1 MTSPAPQGSNSP
13 ETETN
18 PPATRK
24 SLWKNPDFLKIWTA
38 QSTSNLGRMMM
49 VVPLVAILIL
59 EARPY
64 QMAIL
69 GGATTVA
76 GLAFGLFAG
85 PFIDRSRRRMVL
97 VVTHF
102 GSAATLAS
110 VAVAHFL
117 FKLHIEHLYAVAF
130 LNGSFGIFN
139 EVAERSYLP
148 SLIEKDRLLEA
159 NSKIAAS
166 DSIVEQIGFSVGGFI
181 AQLASAIAA
190 SVVQTVTFLISG
202 ILVLAIRKPEPAPP
216 KSTARP
222 NIRKEILDGYR
233 FIGSNQVLLLM
244 AISGAVLGAA
254 NGIIGGMITLFAIS
268 EIGFLPGPLGII
280 YGIGGVSSLI
290 GALFATRVTNKLG
303 VGRTM
308 ALGLFSY
315 GVVGFLIPFAPS
327 DRIWIATIFF
337 VLPQIFGDGFWIM
350 HDINKTSLQ
359 QSIIP
364 TNYLG
369 RVIGAMKVSE
379 MVAALIGISI
389 AGVVAE
395 MLGLRVALLAGSVIW
410 LIAGA
415 VYLHPAIRSIK
426 TIPVSAPKTNGSNA
440 SGDSD

>member
-1 MTSPAPQGSNSP
+1 MPSTASPDNDAPNQESSV
-13 ETETN
+13 
-18 PPATRK
+18 PATRK
-24 SLWKNPDFLKIWTA
+24 SLWKNPDFLKIWTS

-69 GGATTVA
+69 GAATTTA

-85 PFIDRSRRRMVL
+85 PWIDRSRRRIVL
-97 VVTHF
+97 IITDF

-110 VAVAHFL
+110 VAIAHFL
-117 FKLHIEHLYAVAF
+117 FELHIEHLYVVAF

-139 EVAERSYLP
+139 EVAQRSYLP

-159 NSKIAAS
+159 NSKMAAS
-166 DSIVEQIGFSVGGFI
+166 DSVVEQIGFSVGGFI

-190 SVVQTVTFLISG
+190 SIVQTITFLISG
-202 ILVLAIRKPEPAPP
+202 LLVLAIRKPEPKPETP
-216 KSTARP
+216 EQRP
-222 NIRKEILDGYR
+222 NIRREILDGYR
-233 FIGSNQVLLLM
+233 FILGNPTLKLIT
-244 AISGAVLGAA
+244 ISGVLLGAA

-268 EIGFLPGPLGII
+268 EIGIQPGPLGII
-280 YGIGGVSSLI
+280 YGIGGVSSFF
-290 GALFATRVTNKLG
+290 GALYAARVTNKLG
-303 VGRTM
+303 VGPTM

-315 GVVGFLIPFAPS
+315 GVVGFLIPLAPNTV
-327 DRIWIATIFF
+327 WIAMIFF
-337 VLPQIFGDGFWIM
+337 IMPQIFGDGFWVM

-359 QSIIP
+359 QAIIP

-379 MVAALIGISI
+379 KVAALIGVSI

-395 MLGLRVALLAGSVIW
+395 IFGLRVALAGGSVIW
-410 LIAGA
+410 LMAGA
-415 VYLHPAIRSIK
+415 IYLHPTIRSIK
-426 TIPVSAPKTNGSNA
+426 TIPVSTPTENQ
-440 SGDSD
+440 

>member
-1 MTSPAPQGSNSP
+1 MTSPVPQENDSP
-13 ETETN
+13 ETN
-18 PPATRK
+18 SPVARK
-24 SLWKNPDFLKIWTA
+24 SLWKDPDFLKIWTA

-49 VVPLVAILIL
+49 VVPLIAILIL

-69 GGATTVA
+69 GGATTAA

-117 FKLHIEHLYAVAF
+117 FELHIEHLYAVAF

-181 AQLASAIAA
+181 AQLASAIVA
-190 SVVQTVTFLISG
+190 SIVQTITFLVSG
-202 ILVLAIRKPEPAPP
+202 ILILVIRKPEPAPP
-216 KSTARP
+216 KPTDRP
-222 NIRKEILDGYR
+222 NIRREILDGYR
-233 FIGSNQVLLLM
+233 FIGSNQILLLM
-244 AISGAVLGAA
+244 SISGAILGAA

-280 YGIGGVSSLI
+280 YGVGGVSALI
-290 GALFATRVTNKLG
+290 GALFATRVTKKLG
-303 VGRTM
+303 VGPTM

-327 DRIWIATIFF
+327 DQIWIAAIFF

-359 QSIIP
+359 QAIIP

-369 RVIGAMKVSE
+369 RVIGAMKVTE
-379 MVAALIGISI
+379 LVAALIGVSI
-389 AGVVAE
+389 AGIVAE
-395 MLGLRVALLAGSVIW
+395 TVGLRIALGAGSVIW
-410 LIAGA
+410 LLAGA
-415 VYLHPAIRSIK
+415 VYLHPTIRSIK
-426 TIPVSAPKTNGSNA
+426 TIPDSATESNE
-440 SGDSD
+440 SN